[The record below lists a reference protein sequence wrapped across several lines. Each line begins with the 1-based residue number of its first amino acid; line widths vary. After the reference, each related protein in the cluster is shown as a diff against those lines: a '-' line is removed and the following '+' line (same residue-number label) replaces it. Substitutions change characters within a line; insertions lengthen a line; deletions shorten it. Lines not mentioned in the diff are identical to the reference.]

1 MSWLAGTL
9 ELTSKVRY
17 GLTSRGV
24 PLFRFVPY
32 DKRFSTYSV
41 GCSMRDLSKNQHVI
55 IEPSVETSDNSH
67 KQQSKGILI
76 QNFGSPTVESE
87 KQLLL
92 ATYAYD
98 SQKELRKPPVELKL
112 GEPLVPEPSPRTTVT
127 QGFTFHIDPP
137 GCRDV
142 DDSFT
147 FIRCT
152 NFWKVYIN
160 IADVAAWIPADST
173 MNTFASKRT
182 TTFYSTEGKALA
194 PMLPLA
200 LSEGQASLLPGELK
214 PTLSLT
220 FDWYPGKPINSF
232 RFIETMTQTTMSF
245 TYEQAGDTVLSELK
259 ALRQL
264 AVEYGGVYTDSH
276 TWVQIMM
283 IMYNEQAGM
292 LLHSH
297 KKGILRRHSAPK
309 QEKLE
314 MISALNDPTLL
325 ILAYE
330 AAEYCLATDE
340 SYHYGLDKST
350 YAYASSPL
358 RRYADLVNQRLLKA
372 ILNFTINR
380 TAAPSADL
388 VEYLN
393 RRQKQAKAFTRDM
406 FFLTVL
412 ASTTTSSVTGKIIA
426 KKDNVIRV
434 WVPAW
439 RRIIKTRSDI
449 GVLYDTVNISWYD
462 NRESP
467 RWKERMVF
475 RLTVV

>member
-1 MSWLAGTL
+1 
-9 ELTSKVRY
+9 
-17 GLTSRGV
+17 
-24 PLFRFVPY
+24 
-32 DKRFSTYSV
+32 
-41 GCSMRDLSKNQHVI
+41 MRDLTKNQHVI
-55 IEPSVETSDNSH
+55 IEPVSSSDEQLKDH
-67 KQQSKGILI
+67 KQQPKGILI
-76 QNFGSPTVESE
+76 QNFGPPTVESE

-98 SQKELRKPPVELKL
+98 SQKELRKQPVELKL
-112 GEPLVPEPSPRTTVT
+112 REPLIPELTARSIIT

-194 PMLPLA
+194 PMLPSA
-200 LSEGQASLLPGELK
+200 LSEGQASLLPGEMK

-220 FDWYPGKPINSF
+220 FDWYPGKPIESF
-232 RFIETMTQTTMSF
+232 QFIETMTQTTMSF
-245 TYEQAGDTVLSELK
+245 TYEQAEHTILSELK

-264 AVEYGGVYTDSH
+264 AVEHGGQEKDSH
-276 TWVQIMM
+276 TWVQILM

-297 KKGILRRHSAPK
+297 KKGILRRHSAPT

-380 TAAPSADL
+380 TAAPSAEL

-412 ASTTTSSVTGKIIA
+412 ASTTTSSVTGKIIS